1 MTARTTAGAKS
12 YARTVPALR
21 SRAASATLTRM
32 ESLLDVLMEE
42 TREQV
47 PEYAALDADR
57 MVADV
62 RPLFRTMALLL
73 IRAAGGRSR
82 TDEETLALLRRRA
95 EDQASEG
102 MPLHAL
108 LGAWSVCMRVTWRH
122 LVEELLAHTSEE
134 AVSARAAIEM
144 SVAVM
149 RLRETLT
156 GEVTDAFLRREREL
170 ANSAESMRRDVIE
183 QLLGT
188 EEHSPDTL
196 LKSTQRMGYQL
207 GDDHVVAVFTIDGLE
222 LLEPGVSDRAE
233 RILHEIPDA
242 VRSLA
247 LTCAEPLVQV
257 RRRRLAGVLE
267 SSVVAIL
274 PFEGEVSEARLKAAI
289 ESAVGPLDLPS
300 GSQLLV
306 GLGRAEQGL
315 GGIAVSYLQ
324 AQRALEAARAT
335 RVHSGVVTYSE
346 ALPTLILL
354 RDPTLAHDS
363 WLATVQPLFAHD
375 AEHGTQLVA
384 SLSAYLEERGVLAA
398 TARRLFIHRHTLTAQ
413 LEQIEKLTERSLRD
427 RDDTLMLEL
436 GLRACLFAG
445 EAKLRGH
452 RESSVGGEG
461 PDRALHYVND
471 PRDGAHLR
479 IAEPVA
485 DRRRIDTD
493 PHRRVWE

>member
-1 MTARTTAGAKS
+1 MASAES

-21 SRAASATLTRM
+21 SRTASATLTRL
-32 ESLLDVLMEE
+32 ESLLEVLLEE
-42 TREQV
+42 TREEV
-47 PEYAALDADR
+47 PDYAKLDADR
-57 MVADV
+57 MVTDV

-73 IRAAGGRSR
+73 IRAASEGSR
-82 TDEETLALLRRRA
+82 TDEETLALLRLRA
-95 EDQASEG
+95 REQAGEG

-122 LVEELLAHTSEE
+122 LVEELLANTSDP
-134 AVSARAAIEM
+134 AVGARAANEM

-149 RLRETLT
+149 RQRETLT
-156 GEVTDAFLRREREL
+156 SEVTDAFLRREREL
-170 ANSAESMRRDVIE
+170 TDSAESMRRDVIE

-196 LKSTQRMGYQL
+196 LKRTQRMGYQL
-207 GDDHVVAVFTIDGLE
+207 GENHAVAVFTIDGLE
-222 LLEPGVSDRAE
+222 LLAPGVSDRAE

-242 VRSLA
+242 VRSLV
-247 LTCAEPLVQV
+247 LTCTEPLVQV

-274 PFEGEVSEARLKAAI
+274 PFAGEVSETHLKAAI

-300 GSQLLV
+300 GCHMLV

-315 GGIAVSYLQ
+315 GGIAISYLQ

-335 RVHSGVVTYSE
+335 RIHSGVVTYSE

-413 LEQIEKLTERSLRD
+413 LEQIEKLTGRSLRD
-427 RDDTLMLEL
+427 RDDMLMLEL
-436 GLRACLFAG
+436 GLRARLFAG
-445 EAKLRGH
+445 EAKPRGH
-452 RESSVGGEG
+452 REPGAGGRDLDRYQYPPYAPPDELVSVG
-461 PDRALHYVND
+461 AD
-471 PRDGAHLR
+471 PPE
-479 IAEPVA
+479 EPVPL
-485 DRRRIDTD
+485 DG
-493 PHRRVWE
+493 